1 MDWTYKLVMAKDNNQ
16 SLKRGTPPA
25 RVNELKKDS
34 PNQFKVNLSPGDN
47 RAVSRNLVL
56 LTDDRNLK
64 LKAHNSGTG
73 KPRFYSNFE
82 LCSIFQIWSGCHR
95 QS

>member
-1 MDWTYKLVMAKDNNQ
+1 MHRFTIILPEIRIFR
-16 SLKRGTPPA
+16 LKRGTSPA
-25 RVNELKKDS
+25 GVNELKKDS
-34 PNQFKVNLSPGDN
+34 PDQFKVSLSPGDN
-47 RAVSRNLVL
+47 RVVSRNLVL